1 MSKETPIHSYKRTKI
16 LATVGPST
24 NSRKSIENLI
34 KNGANGI
41 RLNFSHG
48 TFQERVQQIAWIR
61 SAARTVGKPVAV
73 VQDLQGPKIRFG
85 LLNDEIEVKA
95 GNTISCVYGK
105 EQAEDSDELPIQYD
119 LTQKVKA
126 GDRMLIADGRVHA
139 EVMHV
144 KNGVIK
150 AKIRNDGKFSSRKGI
165 NLPDTDLEGDILTK
179 KDREDLRFGQE
190 HDVDYVALSFVQTA
204 DDVRLLKK
212 ELKKLGSNAKVIT
225 KVETK
230 AATQN
235 LEEIVK
241 ESDGV
246 MVARGD
252 LATETEPESVPIVQR
267 QIIGL
272 CQKHGKVSIVATQ
285 MLASMTDAPS
295 PTRAE
300 VSDVATAVILGTDA
314 VMLSDETASGDF
326 PEDSIK
332 YMKRIIRY
340 TEDNAP
346 VEPRYLIDEDHSIQ
360 SSISSAVMTLAHQ
373 VQAAAIV
380 AETASGNT
388 ARSLASHR
396 PNMPIIMVTHDQQVA
411 NQLALVYG
419 GKSYVRAQSRQVG
432 ERMTDWL
439 RKNDILA
446 KDDVVV
452 ITSGKYPGEIG
463 GTDTIKVRRL
473 S

>member
-1 MSKETPIHSYKRTKI
+1 MKQVPIKSYKRTKI

-24 NSRKSIENLI
+24 NSREAITELIE
-34 KNGANGI
+34 NGANGI

-85 LLNDEIEVKA
+85 LLNNTIEVKA

-105 EQAEDSDELPIQYD
+105 KQTEDSDELPIQYD

-126 GDRMLIADGRVHA
+126 GDRLLIADGTVHA

-144 KNGVIK
+144 KGGVIK
-150 AKIRNDGKFSSRKGI
+150 AKIRNDGRISSRKGI
-165 NLPDTDLEGDILTK
+165 NLPDTNLEGDILTK
-179 KDREDLRFGQE
+179 KDKEDLRFGQE
-190 HDVDYVALSFVQTA
+190 HGVDYVALSFVQTA
-204 DDVRLLKK
+204 DDVRYLKK
-212 ELKKLGSNAKVIT
+212 ELKKLGSNARVIT

-230 AATQN
+230 AATEN
-235 LEEIVK
+235 LEEIVQ

-272 CQKHGKVSIVATQ
+272 CQKYGKISIVATQ

-326 PEDSIK
+326 PEDAIK

-346 VEPRYLIDEDHSIQ
+346 VEPRYLIEEDSSIQ

-373 VQAAAIV
+373 VNAAAIV
-380 AETASGNT
+380 SETASGNT

-396 PNMPIIMVTHDQQVA
+396 PSMPIIMVTHDQQVA

-419 GKSYVRAQSRQVG
+419 GKSYVRAQARQAG
-432 ERMTDWL
+432 EKMTDWL
-439 RKNDILA
+439 QKNNILS
-446 KDDVVV
+446 KDDIVV